1 MPVNVKRCYVK
12 MFVCSWTRCVN
23 NFCKEEFFMNV
34 MLLFLSEYK
43 EEKQELFYRSDLK
56 EIYIAGTQTADAPTK
71 YFLQYIKQ
79 NKQQTLDEIF
89 CITSK
94 KVYQNG
100 LKQYKNMVSTY
111 CEENQLHQPN
121 ITSIAYDFNI
131 EVLNEE
137 KIYDLSKKVNQ
148 LYNGLSEKIDE
159 VSQSKEKI
167 HMYIDYTGGLRDVSF
182 LMVVLMR
189 YLEFNGLKCEKV
201 IYSNWNDREIVSID
215 YIYQL
220 FYVINGISEF
230 IQSGNSILLRDT
242 VLHNEEIAKKYPT
255 IKELLDAMN
264 EFSNMIALCV
274 VDNNLDKVLKKL
286 KNAIVNVQQINV
298 LEGTEDEL
306 AISMLK
312 NLLGEIEKKLLL
324 GETESLSYLQIIK
337 WCLSNN
343 MIQQA
348 ITFYI
353 EKIPKLYYDTKLINW
368 IDGESKGLPG
378 HDEYSK
384 QFYDILYDE
393 IGKNSVIEIFR
404 ELVSRMAETG
414 GTADVNQFLSGY
426 EDILKKEE
434 IEKIRAAEKR
444 IEEYLDLRY
453 IHGNGRSTRSNNK
466 VFMELDTR
474 INAGAYKKAWN
485 AIKSN
490 KSAQLMFLENKL
502 TDVQKENTYQKKLA
516 GIHALDEADENAFG
530 NISNADLKEILEY
543 YLTLKIIRNQI
554 NHASENDDENE
565 GIHSLEEYLK
575 QSQKEYST
583 EINIENIKTIISRAI
598 DKAEQLISKVV
609 QMAQKDG
616 HLCEKEVP
624 EAQEEEQ
631 LGDFAKVSNGEQLVV
646 KVVDLQEYCAIVEDR
661 NKQKAEWKLR
671 KMSLNQQEKFHSG
684 KMMNQVFKVK
694 YVDKISKKCPYMV
707 EE

>member
-1 MPVNVKRCYVK
+1 
-12 MFVCSWTRCVN
+12 
-23 NFCKEEFFMNV
+23 MNI
-34 MLLFLSEYK
+34 MLLFLSDYK
-43 EEKQELFYRSDLK
+43 EKNQEIVYKNDLIQT
-56 EIYIAGTQTADAPTK
+56 EITGIQTSDAPTK

-79 NKQQTLDEIF
+79 KKNESFDKIF
-89 CITSK
+89 CITSN

-100 LKQYKNMVSTY
+100 LAQYKEMVAKY
-111 CEENQLHQPN
+111 CADNGLHQPE
-121 ITSIAYDFNI
+121 IVSIPYDFNLEKPDE
-131 EVLNEE
+131 EVN
-137 KIYDLSKKVNQ
+137 YDLSHKVNN
-148 LYNGLSEKIDE
+148 LYQGLIEKI
-159 VSQSKEKI
+159 EKMGKNEEI
-167 HMYIDYTGGLRDVSF
+167 HMYIDYTGGLRDISF

-189 YLEFNGLKCEKV
+189 YLEFVGLHCEKV
-201 IYSNWNDREIVSID
+201 IYSNFIDKEIVSID

-220 FYVINGISEF
+220 FHVINGISEF
-230 IQSGNSILLRDT
+230 IQSGSSVLLRDT
-242 VLHNEEIAKKYPT
+242 VLHNEEIEKKYPP

-286 KNAIVNVQQINV
+286 ENAIVSVRQINV

-324 GETESLSYLQIIK
+324 GGTESLSYLQIIK

-353 EKIPKLYYDTKLINW
+353 EKIPKIYYDTKLIDW

-393 IGKNSVIEIFR
+393 VGKNSLLETFR
-404 ELVSRMAETG
+404 ELISKMAETS
-414 GTADVNQFLSGY
+414 GTADVNQFLNEYQG
-426 EDILKKEE
+426 ILAKEE
-434 IEKIRAAEKR
+434 IKKIREAEKR

-453 IHGNGRSTRSNNK
+453 LYGNGRSTRSNSK
-466 VFMELDTR
+466 IFMEMDTK
-474 INAGAYKKAWN
+474 INANTREKAWN
-485 AIKSN
+485 AINSN
-490 KSAQLMFLENKL
+490 KSVQLMILENKVID
-502 TDVQKENTYQKKLA
+502 TQKENTYQKKLTA
-516 GIHALDEADENAFG
+516 IHALDEADENAFG

-565 GIHSLEEYLK
+565 GIQSVAEYLK
-575 QSQKEYST
+575 QNQKGYST
-583 EINIENIKTIISRAI
+583 EIKIENIKTIIGMAI
-598 DKAEQLISKVV
+598 DKTEQLISKAV

-616 HLCEKEVP
+616 QLCAE
-624 EAQEEEQ
+624 EAQEEQ
-631 LGDFAKVSNGEQLVV
+631 LGNFAEVSDGETITV
-646 KVVDLQEYCAIVEDR
+646 KVMELQDNYAVVEDR
-661 NKQKAEWKLR
+661 HQIKAEWKLK
-671 KMSLNQQEKFHSG
+671 KMSSKQQQAFHAGKMLNQTVQ
-684 KMMNQVFKVK
+684 VK
-694 YVDKISKKCPYMV
+694 YVDKISKKYPYMV